1 MDAGIALAHKLTG
14 QQYDAET
21 LKPYHYL
28 TSQNVNYDIVPKNKM
43 GFWIKYNNMMELY
56 IADNFFLHDF
66 LSAFIETCDK
76 HNYDFRDFIASFLI
90 DDKGKATLIESG
102 STTPPAAQT
111 KPMGF
116 TVEPIPETTRSA
128 EIADYIQRLS
138 KLYGHCMNA
147 AANIPTS
154 VELNSGQVKDIATS
168 LFIHTTK
175 HFNI

>member
-14 QQYDAET
+14 RQYDAET

-76 HNYDFRDFIASFLI
+76 YNYDFRDFIASFLI
-90 DDKGKATLIESG
+90 DDKGKAFGIKGYDLIFD
-102 STTPPAAQT
+102 AQEDIDYYPFYT
-111 KPMGF
+111 NIYDGE
-116 TVEPIPETTRSA
+116 VE
-128 EIADYIQRLS
+128 DY
-138 KLYGHCMNA
+138 
-147 AANIPTS
+147 
-154 VELNSGQVKDIATS
+154 D
-168 LFIHTTK
+168 
-175 HFNI
+175 